1 MDYIVIYLLM
11 VLKSMNSKQKILKL
25 MQPLLCLDNVSKD
38 FSADNMKKKI
48 RLHRYVSDFSVD
60 YDNIVVAD
68 ILDIHKYLIKKQDII
83 K

>member
-38 FSADNMKKKI
+38 FSADNMKKK
-48 RLHRYVSDFSVD
+48 LD
-60 YDNIVVAD
+60 YIDMSMIFQLIMIILLLLIFWIFINI
-68 ILDIHKYLIKKQDII
+68 
-83 K
+83 